1 MRKFLALF
9 YVLLSF
15 LIVNS
20 VKAQVQ
26 NNQADSAAE
35 YFFSGAQ
42 EAGGPMGYNITTTN
56 GEKLVLDKITLV
68 INIILGL
75 LGVIFLGLAIY
86 GGFLWMTAG
95 GKIDQ
100 VKKSKDLLAQAVL
113 GLTVI
118 LLAYAITFF
127 VVTKLL

>member
-1 MRKFLALF
+1 MRKIITLFCVISSFSLAA
-9 YVLLSF
+9 
-15 LIVNS
+15 IVR
-20 VKAQVQ
+20 ADVQ
-26 NNQADSAAE
+26 INNATSAAG

-42 EAGGPMGYNITTTN
+42 EAGGPMGYNITTTQ
-56 GEKLVLDKITLV
+56 GEKLILDKITLI

-75 LGVIFLGLAIY
+75 LGIVFLGLAIY

-100 VKKSKDLLAQAVL
+100 VKHSKDLLAQAVI
-113 GLTVI
+113 GLVVV

>member
-1 MRKFLALF
+1 MRNFLALF
-9 YVLLSF
+9 YILLSF
-15 LIVNS
+15 LIVNP

-26 NNQADSAAE
+26 NNQADSATD

-113 GLTVI
+113 GLTVV

>member
-1 MRKFLALF
+1 MHKFLAIF
-9 YVLLSF
+9 YLLLSV
-15 LIVNS
+15 LTVHS
-20 VKAQVQ
+20 VSADVQ
-26 NNQADSAAE
+26 KNENESAAD

-42 EAGGPMGYNITTTN
+42 EAGGPMGYNITTTQ
-56 GEKLVLDKITLV
+56 GEKLILDKITLI

-75 LGVIFLGLAIY
+75 LGIVFLGLAIY

-100 VKKSKDLLAQAVL
+100 VKHSKDLLAQAVI
-113 GLTVI
+113 GLVVV

>member
-1 MRKFLALF
+1 MRNFLALF
-9 YVLLSF
+9 YILLSF
-15 LIVNS
+15 LIVNP

-26 NNQADSAAE
+26 NNQATSATG

-75 LGVIFLGLAIY
+75 LGIIFLGLAIY

-100 VKKSKDLLAQAVL
+100 VKRSKDLLAQAVL
-113 GLTVI
+113 GLTVV